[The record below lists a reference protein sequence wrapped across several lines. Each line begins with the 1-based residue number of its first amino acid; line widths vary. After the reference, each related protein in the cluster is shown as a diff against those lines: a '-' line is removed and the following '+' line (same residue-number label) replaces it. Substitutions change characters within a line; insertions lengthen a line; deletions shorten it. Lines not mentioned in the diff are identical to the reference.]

1 MASADV
7 MKPVKDGGVAASQD
21 GPQTPASILHRVVD
35 EGIENIDYR
44 FIDIQGT
51 WHHFT
56 TPVGQLSRSVF
67 VDGVG
72 FDGSSIRTWKEIH
85 ESDMLVL
92 PDPKTARIDPFF
104 KHKTLVM
111 ICDIIDTVTREVY
124 HRDPRTVAKKCIDYL
139 RSTGIGDQAY
149 FGPEAEFFVFDEIRF
164 SNPTDGSGAAYTI
177 NSSEAHWN
185 SGKESDLGNLAFK
198 IRAKGGYFPTPPA
211 DTLQDY
217 RADVAQTLEAMGI
230 EVEALHHEVASAG
243 QCEIDMR
250 FQSLV
255 DMADNM
261 QWFKYVVK
269 NTARAYGKTAT
280 FMPKPV
286 FNDNGSGMHVH
297 ISIWEGETNLFAG
310 DVYGGLS
317 DLALHFVGGL
327 VKHARALIA
336 ITNPT
341 TNSYKR
347 LVPGFEAPVNMA
359 YSARNRSA
367 AIRIPTYSSNPQTKR
382 IEFRTPDNSCNAYL
396 GFAALIMAGLDG
408 IQNKIDPGKPFDQD
422 IFFTSARDL
431 EGVVTAPMS
440 LDSALDALEA
450 DNAWLLKGDVFT
462 ADLIET
468 FIDYKRREEV
478 DMMRQRP
485 HPFEFEL
492 YHDC

>member
-1 MASADV
+1 MATAEPIESIGN
-7 MKPVKDGGVAASQD
+7 GGLNKSPEKQS
-21 GPQTPASILHRVVD
+21 TP
-35 EGIENIDYR
+35 EGVIRYVGSEAVENIDYR

-51 WHHFT
+51 WHHFS
-56 TPVGQLSRSVF
+56 TPVSQLNKSVF
-67 VDGVG
+67 TDGVG

-85 ESDMLVL
+85 ESDMLVV
-92 PDPKTARIDPFF
+92 PDPRTARIDPFF
-104 KHKTLVM
+104 RHKTLVM
-111 ICDIIDTVTREVY
+111 ICDIVDTVTREVY

-149 FGPEAEFFVFDEIRF
+149 LGPEAEFFVFDEIRF
-164 SNPTDGSGAAYTI
+164 SNPSDGSGAAYAI

-185 SGKESDLGNLAFK
+185 SGAESDVGNLAFK

-217 RADVAQTLEAMGI
+217 RSEVARILEGMGI
-230 EVEALHHEVASAG
+230 EVEAMHHEVASAG

-250 FQSLV
+250 FESLV
-255 DMADNM
+255 DMADNL

-269 NTARAYGKTAT
+269 NVARRHGKTAT

-286 FNDNGSGMHVH
+286 YNDNGSGMHTH
-297 ISIWEGETNLFAG
+297 LSIWKDGDNLFAG
-310 DVYGGLS
+310 HEYAGLS
-317 DLALHFVGGL
+317 DTALHCVGGL
-327 VKHARALIA
+327 MKHARALIA

-367 AIRIPTYSSNPQTKR
+367 AIRIPTYSDNPRTKR

-396 GFAALIMAGLDG
+396 AFSAMVMAGLDG
-408 IQNKIDPGKPFDQD
+408 IQNQLDPGQPFDKD

-431 EGVVTAPMS
+431 EGIVTAPMS
-440 LDSALDALEA
+440 LDDALNALEA
-450 DNAWLLKGDVFT
+450 DHEWLLKGDVFT
-462 ADLIET
+462 ADILET

-478 DMMRQRP
+478 DTMRQRP
-485 HPFEFEL
+485 HPYEFEL

>member
-1 MASADV
+1 M
-7 MKPVKDGGVAASQD
+7 
-21 GPQTPASILHRVVD
+21 TPADLVRRVVD
-35 EGIENIDYR
+35 ENIEYVDYR

-56 TPVGQLSRSVF
+56 APVSQFNESVF
-67 VDGVG
+67 ADGVG
-72 FDGSSIRTWKEIH
+72 FDGSSIPAWKEIH
-85 ESDMLVL
+85 ESDMLVI
-92 PDPKTARIDPFF
+92 PDPKTARLDPFF
-104 KHKTLVM
+104 QSRTLVM
-111 ICDIIDTVTREVY
+111 ICDVIDAVTKEVY
-124 HRDPRTVAKKCIDYL
+124 HRDPRSIAKKCIEYL

-164 SNPTDGSGAAYTI
+164 SNPADGSGGMYVI
-177 NSSEAHWN
+177 NSAEAHWN
-185 SGKESDLGNLAFK
+185 SGEESELGNLAFR
-198 IRAKGGYFPTPPA
+198 IRAKGGYFPTPPT

-217 RADVAQTLEAMGI
+217 RAEVASILEEMGI

-250 FQSLV
+250 YEPLI
-255 DMADNM
+255 DMADNL

-269 NTARAYGKTAT
+269 NTARRYRKTAT

-286 FNDNGSGMHVH
+286 FNDNGSGMHTNV
-297 ISIWEGETNLFAG
+297 SLWKGDQNLFAG
-310 DVYGGLS
+310 KKYADLS
-317 DLALHFVGGL
+317 NLALHFIGGL
-327 VKHARALIA
+327 VSHARALIA
-336 ITNPT
+336 LTNPT

-367 AIRIPTYSSNPQTKR
+367 AIRIPTYSDNPKTKR
-382 IEFRTPDNSCNAYL
+382 VEFRTPDPSCNAYL
-396 GFAALIMAGLDG
+396 AFSAMIMAGLDG
-408 IQNKIDPGKPFDQD
+408 IQNKLDPGEPFDKD

-431 EGVVTAPMS
+431 EGVITAPMS
-440 LDSALDALEA
+440 LDQALDDLEN
-450 DNAWLLKGDVFT
+450 DHDWLIKGDVFT
-462 ADLIET
+462 ADLVQT

-478 DMMRQRP
+478 DNMRQRP

>member
-1 MASADV
+1 M
-7 MKPVKDGGVAASQD
+7 
-21 GPQTPASILHRVVD
+21 TPRDLIRQVVD
-35 EGIENIDYR
+35 EGIEYIDYR

-56 TPVGQLSRSVF
+56 VPISQFNESVF
-67 VDGVG
+67 SDGVG
-72 FDGSSIRTWKEIH
+72 FDGSSIRAWKEIH
-85 ESDMLVL
+85 ESDMLII
-92 PDPKTARIDPFF
+92 PDPNTARLDPFF
-104 KHKTLVM
+104 GTKTMVM
-111 ICDIIDTVTREVY
+111 ICDIVDTVSKEVY
-124 HRDPRTVAKKCIDYL
+124 HRDPRSISKKCIDYL
-139 RSTGIGDQAY
+139 KSTGIGDQAY

-164 SNPTDGSGAAYTI
+164 SNPADGSGSMYVI
-177 NSSEAHWN
+177 NSDEAHWN
-185 SGKESDLGNLAFK
+185 SGEESELGNLAFR
-198 IRAKGGYFPTPPA
+198 IRAKGGYFPTPPT

-217 RADVAQTLEAMGI
+217 RSEVAKILEDMGI

-250 FQSLV
+250 YQPLV
-255 DMADNM
+255 DMADSL

-269 NTARAYGKTAT
+269 NTARKWHKTAT

-286 FNDNGSGMHVH
+286 FNDNGSGMHIHV
-297 ISIWEGETNLFAG
+297 SVWKGDKNLFVG
-310 DVYGGLS
+310 DKYANLS
-317 DLALHFVGGL
+317 DMALHFIGGL
-327 VKHARALIA
+327 VNHARPLIA
-336 ITNPT
+336 LTNPT

-367 AIRIPTYSSNPQTKR
+367 AIRIPTYSDNPKTKR
-382 IEFRTPDNSCNAYL
+382 IEFRTPDPSCNPYL
-396 GFAALIMAGLDG
+396 AFAAIVMAGLDG
-408 IQNKIDPGKPFDQD
+408 IKNKLDPGKPFDKD

-440 LDSALDALEA
+440 LDQALDALEE
-450 DNAWLLKGDVFT
+450 DHAWLLEGDVFT
-462 ADLIET
+462 DDLINT

-478 DMMRQRP
+478 DNMRQRP

>member
-1 MASADV
+1 MATADKIEEIDNGGLPKV
-7 MKPVKDGGVAASQD
+7 QEAPLTPDGIIRRVAEENIA
-21 GPQTPASILHRVVD
+21 
-35 EGIENIDYR
+35 NIDYR

-51 WHHFT
+51 WHHFS
-56 TPVGQLSRSVF
+56 TPVSQLNETVF
-67 VDGVG
+67 TDGVG

-85 ESDMLVL
+85 ESDMLVV
-92 PDPKTARIDPFF
+92 PDPGTARLDPFF
-104 KHKTLVM
+104 KDKTLVM
-111 ICDIIDTVTREVY
+111 ICDIVDTVTREVY

-149 FGPEAEFFVFDEIRF
+149 LGPEAEFFVFDELRF
-164 SNPTDGSGAAYTI
+164 SNPADGSGAVYAI
-177 NSSEAHWN
+177 NSREAHWN
-185 SGKESDLGNLAFK
+185 SGEESEMGNLAFK

-217 RADVAQTLEAMGI
+217 RSEVASVLESMGI

-250 FQSLV
+250 FESLV
-255 DMADNM
+255 DMADNL

-269 NTARAYGKTAT
+269 NIARAYGKTAT

-286 FNDNGSGMHVH
+286 FNDNGSGMHTHV
-297 ISIWEGETNLFAG
+297 SIWKDETNLFSG
-310 DVYGGLS
+310 DAYAGLS

-336 ITNPT
+336 LTNPT

-367 AIRIPTYSSNPQTKR
+367 AIRIPTYSNNPRTRR

-396 GFAALIMAGLDG
+396 AFSAMVMAGLDG
-408 IQNKIDPGKPFDQD
+408 IQNKLDPGEPFDQD

-431 EGVVTAPMS
+431 ESIVTAPMS
-440 LDSALDALEA
+440 LDDALNALEA
-450 DNAWLLKGDVFT
+450 DHEWLLHGEVFT
-462 ADLIET
+462 ADLITT
-468 FIDYKRREEV
+468 FIDFKRREEV
-478 DMMRQRP
+478 DNMRQRP

>member
-1 MASADV
+1 M
-7 MKPVKDGGVAASQD
+7 
-21 GPQTPASILHRVVD
+21 TPADLIRRAVD
-35 EGIENIDYR
+35 ENIKYVDYR

-56 TPVGQLSRSVF
+56 APVSQFNEAVF
-67 VDGVG
+67 KEGVG
-72 FDGSSIRTWKEIH
+72 FDGSSIPAWKEIH

-92 PDPKTARIDPFF
+92 PDPRTARLDPFF
-104 KHKTLVM
+104 EAKTLVLL
-111 ICDIIDTVTREVY
+111 CDVIDAVTKEDY
-124 HRDPRTVAKKCIDYL
+124 HRDPRSLAKKCIEYL
-139 RSTGIGDQAY
+139 RSTDIGDQAY

-164 SNPTDGSGAAYTI
+164 SNPADGS
-177 NSSEAHWN
+177 SSVYSIDSMEAHWN
-185 SGKESDLGNLAFK
+185 SGEESELGNLAFR
-198 IRAKGGYFPTPPA
+198 IRAKGGYFPTPPT

-217 RADVAQTLEAMGI
+217 RAEVASILEEMGI

-250 FQSLV
+250 YGTLLE
-255 DMADNM
+255 MADKL

-269 NTARAYGKTAT
+269 NTARRKRKTAT

-286 FNDNGSGMHVH
+286 FNDNGSGMHMNV
-297 ISIWEGETNLFAG
+297 SLWKGDKNLFAG
-310 DVYGGLS
+310 KKYAGLS
-317 DLALHFVGGL
+317 QQALYFIGGL

-336 ITNPT
+336 LTNPT

-359 YSARNRSA
+359 YSASNRSA
-367 AIRIPTYSSNPQTKR
+367 AIRIPTYSDNPNTKR
-382 IEFRTPDNSCNAYL
+382 IEFRTPDPSCNAYL
-396 GFAALIMAGLDG
+396 AFSAMVMAGLDG
-408 IQNKIDPGKPFDQD
+408 IQNKLDPGEPFDKD

-440 LDSALDALEA
+440 LDQALDALEE
-450 DNAWLLKGDVFT
+450 DHDWLLKGEVFT
-462 ADLIET
+462 TDLLKT

-478 DMMRQRP
+478 DNMRQRP